1 MKSKLTTMT
10 IILALIASTIYAQNI
25 PQKISFQGRLID
37 ANTQK
42 PVTAEKN
49 FTFKIGD
56 WIEEHKNVQVSNGLY
71 SAILGSINPIPLTLF
86 NDWQANMKILVD
98 GKEMAPDIGMVS
110 VPYAFQAAS
119 VLDGSIGT
127 AKLNFTPLVYNDNK
141 VSFDHKTIT
150 GLLAWPQIYD
160 FSENRGI
167 RNKILNCGDLLV
179 NAIERGFKITVNR
192 PPKNGE
198 EYLKNMFKPSMPG
211 IVKPYWTDVNEDNPV
226 IIEIEWPEG
235 KSCSSHALLLVPGA
249 HSSYGRNTMPIN
261 YKIETFGYAYKNCTP
276 GNGHEIKWIAQHDT
290 VNETNTFLKLVPLT
304 KCYGDGIYG
313 PGVEKLSKLKI
324 TVTKSGDLTFSGCL
338 AISNIILYE
347 RYIGNG
353 RFTGYSLSS
362 SGDTMYGK
370 LNVNIGNGDEIY
382 NGLCVYKKGQC
393 NRGLSIMVGKD
404 GADGAKYDIWNG
416 ALGSW
421 YGIGFY
427 STYDNETRGIFN
439 TRTGDFSIKGNFISE
454 GKIGIGTSEPN
465 YKLHVN
471 GSAYCTSG
479 TWASSDIRY
488 KKNITPI
495 QTPLQKVT
503 QLKGVNYEWK
513 TEEYPEKNFSS
524 GKQIGMIAQDVE
536 KVIPEIV
543 HTDNEGMKSISYD
556 KITAVLVE
564 AIKELK
570 AENEQIKEIL
580 CEDRP
585 NHKFCTN

>member
-1 MKSKLTTMT
+1 
-10 IILALIASTIYAQNI
+10 
-25 PQKISFQGRLID
+25 
-37 ANTQK
+37 
-42 PVTAEKN
+42 
-49 FTFKIGD
+49 
-56 WIEEHKNVQVSNGLY
+56 
-71 SAILGSINPIPLTLF
+71 
-86 NDWQANMKILVD
+86 
-98 GKEMAPDIGMVS
+98 MAPDIGMVS

-119 VLDGSIGT
+119 VLDGSIDT
-127 AKLNFTPLVYNDNK
+127 SKLSFTPLIYNDNK

-150 GLLAWPQIYD
+150 GLIAWPQIYD
-160 FSENRGI
+160 TSENRGI

-179 NAIERGFKITVNR
+179 NAIERGFKVTVNR

-198 EYLKNMFKPSMPG
+198 ENLKNMFKPSMPG
-211 IVKPYWTDVNEDNPV
+211 IVKPYWTGVNEDNPV

-235 KSCSSHALLLVPGA
+235 MSSNSHALLIVPG
-249 HSSYGRNTMPIN
+249 SNGIYGRNSLPIN
-261 YKIETFGYAYKNCTP
+261 YKIETLGYVYKDCNP
-276 GNGHEIKWIAQHDT
+276 ENDHEFKWTVQHDAIK
-290 VNETNTFLKLVPLT
+290 ETNKFLKLIPLT
-304 KCYGDGIYG
+304 KCYGESIYG
-313 PGVEKLSKLKI
+313 PGIEKLSKLKLTI
-324 TVTKSGDLTFSGCL
+324 TKAGDWNLNGYL
-338 AISNIILYE
+338 AIGNIILYE
-347 RYIGNG
+347 RYIGQG

-362 SGDTMYGK
+362 SGDTMYGT
-370 LNVNIGNGDEIY
+370 LNVNVGNEDNMYRAI
-382 NGLCVYKKGQC
+382 NMYKKGDL
-393 NRGLSIMVGKD
+393 NKGLSIMIGKD
-404 GADGAKYDIWNG
+404 RADGANYDNWNG

-421 YGIGFY
+421 NGIGFY
-427 STYDNETRGIFN
+427 STFDNKTRGIFN
-439 TRTGDFSIKGNFISE
+439 TRTGDFSIKGDFILD
-454 GKIGIGTSEPN
+454 GKVGIGTNEPN
-465 YKLHVN
+465 YKLQVN
-471 GSAYCTSG
+471 GDIACNTLHE
-479 TWASSDIRY
+479 TSDIRY